1 MLKVEGIQSGYGRM
15 QILWGLDF
23 LARDSEVHLILG
35 ANGAGKSTL
44 FKALMGLLPCW
55 SGSVT
60 MDAADITKSSTR
72 DRVRRG
78 LGFTSEMG
86 IFADISVEDNLKL
99 SSLTLPSSRRKDAIY
114 AAYERF
120 PELKERR
127 RAAAGGLSGGQ
138 RKLVAIARALV
149 SQPKVLLMDEPSSGL
164 SPRYVSEVVERLA
177 ELRGTTTLIIAEQNV
192 SFLDIADAVSVLE
205 GGRMRFSGSKGEF
218 GNNAALRDAFF
229 GLE

>member
-1 MLKVEGIQSGYGRM
+1 VLKVEGVESGYGRM

-23 LARDSEVHLILG
+23 VAQENEVHLILG

-44 FKALMGLLPCW
+44 FKALVGLLPCW
-55 SGSVT
+55 SGSVV
-60 MDAADITKSSTR
+60 MGSKDITKIPTR
-72 DRVRRG
+72 ERVRQG
-78 LGFTSEMG
+78 LGFTSEVG
-86 IFADISVEDNLKL
+86 IFADLSVDDNLRL
-99 SSLTLPSSRRKDAIY
+99 SSLLLASSSRKGSIE

-120 PELKERR
+120 PELKDRR
-127 RAAAGGLSGGQ
+127 HAAAGGLSGGQ

-149 SQPKVLLMDEPSSGL
+149 AHPRVLLMDEPSSGL

-177 ELRGTTTLIIAEQNV
+177 DLRGTTTLVIAEQNV
-192 SFLDIADAVSVLE
+192 SFLDIADEVSVIE
-205 GGRMRFSGSKGEF
+205 GGRMRFSGTKGEF